1 MKRPI
6 CLLCDLSA
14 EEKKK
19 KSEMTAYERRL
30 EKKKKLKEMFDSQYD
45 MKGDSEFYD
54 SWKAE
59 LEEQAKV
66 PGT

>member
-1 MKRPI
+1 MF
-6 CLLCDLSA
+6 LHDYSA

-66 PGT
+66 IGT